1 MHSDKI
7 YHLYIQRYLK
17 ALIFGLLTLF
27 TVIGFL
33 MTSGVLHSSHGN
45 GPPRFVGLLW
55 LFIVSWYWYLVLT
68 IPHTIVVSESGQVA
82 FNSIIRKRLTTMREI
97 NSIKPPY
104 GGQIGF
110 LLIKTN
116 TGKIRILNQFD
127 GFHDFVLNLK
137 TVNPTVELRG
147 C

>member
-1 MHSDKI
+1 M
-7 YHLYIQRYLK
+7 
-17 ALIFGLLTLF
+17 LILF

-33 MTSGVLHSSHGN
+33 MTSGAFHSSHGN
-45 GPPRFVGLLW
+45 GPPRLVGLLW

-82 FNSIIRKRLTTMREI
+82 FNSVICKRLTTMREI
-97 NSIKPPY
+97 NYIKPY

-127 GFHDFVLNLK
+127 EFHDFV
-137 TVNPTVELRG
+137 
-147 C
+147 